1 MAQPTPYTRS
11 KDFTAE
17 AGNATAHASINAEL
31 DAIATTL
38 ADLRTSRAILLRDD
52 NWLKNGIVHL
62 NSLSTAVLALMA
74 GGGFTVR
81 GQWAT
86 STVYAVGAVVEQAGA
101 SYVCAVEHTSGVFAD
116 DYGAGR
122 WVILWAAGSSAPTW
136 LGTVVV
142 RTAVQAIANST
153 PTKVTW
159 QSLLSDT
166 SGAGVW
172 QASAATRLTVPVGVT
187 RVRFHAQVG
196 WDTNATGGRLC
207 ELLKNGFGF
216 TGGAARSAVPAV
228 FSDTQTA
235 HGFTTPP
242 LSVNAGDY
250 FELQVRQTSGGSLDL
265 QWGPSQTYGTW
276 LEMEILG

>member
-1 MAQPTPYTRS
+1 MAQPTAYRRA

-38 ADLRTSRAILLRDD
+38 ADLRTNLAILQRDD
-52 NWLKNGIVHL
+52 TLLKNASVHI
-62 NSLSTAVLALMA
+62 NALSSAVLSLMA

-81 GQWAT
+81 GAWLTAT
-86 STVYAVGAVVEQAGA
+86 AYVVGDVVEQAGA
-101 SYVCAVEHTSGVFAD
+101 SYVCAVAHTSGTFAT
-116 DYGAGR
+116 DYGAGN
-122 WVILWAAGSSAPTW
+122 WVILWAAGSSAPAW

-142 RTAVQAIANST
+142 RTAVQSIANST
-153 PTKVTW
+153 PAKVTW
-159 QSLLSDT
+159 QATLADT

-172 QASAATRLTVPVGVT
+172 QASAPTRLTVPIGVS
-187 RVRFHAQVG
+187 RVRFHGQAG
-196 WDTNATGGRLC
+196 WDTNATGGRMA
-207 ELLKNGFGF
+207 ELLKNGGGF
-216 TGGAARSAVPAV
+216 TGGAARSTVPGV

-242 LSVNAGDY
+242 LAVSPGDY
-250 FELQVRQTSGGSLDL
+250 FELQVRQTSGSALDL
-265 QWGPSQTYGTW
+265 HWGPSQTYGTW